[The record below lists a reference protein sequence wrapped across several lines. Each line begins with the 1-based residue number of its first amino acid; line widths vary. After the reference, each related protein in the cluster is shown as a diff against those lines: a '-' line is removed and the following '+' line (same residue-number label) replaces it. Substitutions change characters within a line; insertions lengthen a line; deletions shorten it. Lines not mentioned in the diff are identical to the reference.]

1 MCNSINILDAPVKNW
16 VVGSLVDWSL
26 ANAEKGG
33 GELTETRFLS
43 LLRNVAVA

>member
-1 MCNSINILDAPVKNW
+1 MANEGAIMI
-16 VVGSLVDWSL
+16 WSL

-43 LLRNVAVA
+43 LRRNVAVA